1 MEGLAAYSGSCSDGG
16 SVILKEKEN
25 RVNSR
30 IAYKSV
36 IVYFREIFCFFV
48 FGKIILG
55 KNFNGQ
61 LTLLKSYAC

>member
-25 RVNSR
+25 RVNLR
-30 IAYKSV
+30 ISYKFV
-36 IVYFREIFCFFV
+36 IVYFQEIFCFLV
-48 FGKIILG
+48 FGKIVLW

-61 LTLLKSYAC
+61 LTLVKSYAC